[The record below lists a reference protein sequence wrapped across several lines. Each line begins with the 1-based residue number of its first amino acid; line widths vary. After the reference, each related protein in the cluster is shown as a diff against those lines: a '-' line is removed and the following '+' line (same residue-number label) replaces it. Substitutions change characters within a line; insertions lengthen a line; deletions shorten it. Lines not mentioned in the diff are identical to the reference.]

1 MDKAKEYLD
10 QAININPAVTIKKE
24 LAEIHIA
31 GRNYSLAISLLQNH
45 IQLNPT
51 DWEAYNLVIEC
62 FFKMERFETAL
73 EILNTIMS
81 EAKQDCFWNNLFLV
95 KYFIE
100 NDYTSNFHYVAQKVK
115 YPHFIQSNFKIMN
128 DLNKSLINGLE
139 PHNKL
144 LYQDYRFNKY
154 IAKNTIVIQDTNGR
168 KIEYTEPIITIGR
181 NKDNDFPI
189 EDTSISRR
197 HCIIVNYSND
207 VWIYDMGSILGVS
220 VDGRKIVQKQFL
232 LGKHKIKL
240 GNYSFDLYTSEG
252 LLI

>member
-1 MDKAKEYLD
+1 
-10 QAININPAVTIKKE
+10 
-24 LAEIHIA
+24 
-31 GRNYSLAISLLQNH
+31 
-45 IQLNPT
+45 
-51 DWEAYNLVIEC
+51 
-62 FFKMERFETAL
+62 
-73 EILNTIMS
+73 
-81 EAKQDCFWNNLFLV
+81 
-95 KYFIE
+95 
-100 NDYTSNFHYVAQKVK
+100 
-115 YPHFIQSNFKIMN
+115 MN

-168 KIEYTEPIITIGR
+168 KREYTGPLITIGR

-220 VDGRKIVQKQFL
+220 VDGIKIIQKQFL
-232 LGKHKIKL
+232 LGRHKIKL